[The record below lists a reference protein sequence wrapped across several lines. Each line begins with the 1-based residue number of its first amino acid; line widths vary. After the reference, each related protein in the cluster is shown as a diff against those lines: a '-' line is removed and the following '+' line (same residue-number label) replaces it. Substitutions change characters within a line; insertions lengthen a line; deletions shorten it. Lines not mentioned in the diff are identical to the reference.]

1 MKTSFMLTASM
12 ASAILAYPFDA
23 RSQQC
28 NVAPSAATN
37 AKIQPISQP
46 SAATADA
53 CMKSCSSNASCKSF
67 IFGLPANAKA
77 PACKLYGVPAAQ
89 VPKQGSELYVFD
101 KACSSKAV
109 PNTKPTHDEPRGQVK
124 GKLAARDEMCNTA
137 PTGPTNDNIQP
148 FATPSVKTADKCQ
161 DACTAQNDC
170 QSFVFGLPA
179 DASAPVCKLYKV
191 APANV
196 PSGDDKLNVF
206 AKSCPA
212 AKVPTTDPTHV
223 EPRGQP
229 PVEQKP
235 HDKSADKPKPKPKGP
250 PHVQRRGEPPV
261 EQPPVEQKP
270 NKQSA
275 GKPKPKVPTTPPHV
289 QRRGQPPVE
298 QPPAEQKPN
307 KQSADKPKPKPQ
319 VPTTNPPHVEARG
332 QPPVEQKSNKKAA
345 DKPKPKTPTKPN
357 KGNGKHN

>member
-1 MKTSFMLTASM
+1 MKTSFILTASM
-12 ASAILAYPFDA
+12 ASAILAHPFDA

-37 AKIQPISQP
+37 AKIQPVSQP

-53 CMKSCSSNASCKSF
+53 CLKSCSSNASCKSF

-77 PACKLYGVPAAQ
+77 PTCKLYGVAAAQ

-137 PTGPTNDNIQP
+137 PTGPTNGNVQP

-212 AKVPTTDPTHV
+212 AKVPTIDPT
-223 EPRGQP
+223 
-229 PVEQKP
+229 
-235 HDKSADKPKPKPKGP
+235 
-250 PHVQRRGEPPV
+250 HVQRRGEPPV
-261 EQPPVEQKP
+261 K
-270 NKQSA
+270 
-275 GKPKPKVPTTPPHV
+275 
-289 QRRGQPPVE
+289 
-298 QPPAEQKPN
+298 
-307 KQSADKPKPKPQ
+307 
-319 VPTTNPPHVEARG
+319 

-345 DKPKPKTPTKPN
+345 EKPKANTPAKPN

>member
-1 MKTSFMLTASM
+1 MKTSFILTASM
-12 ASAILAYPFDA
+12 ASAILAHPFDA
-23 RSQQC
+23 RSQH
-28 NVAPSAATN
+28 
-37 AKIQPISQP
+37 
-46 SAATADA
+46 
-53 CMKSCSSNASCKSF
+53 F

-77 PACKLYGVPAAQ
+77 PTCKLYGVAAAQ

-137 PTGPTNDNIQP
+137 PTGPTNGNIQP

-206 AKSCPA
+206 AKSCPS

-223 EPRGQP
+223 EPRGEP

-250 PHVQRRGEPPV
+250 PHVQRRGEPPI
-261 EQPPVEQKP
+261 EQPPTEQKP
-270 NKQSA
+270 NK
-275 GKPKPKVPTTPPHV
+275 
-289 QRRGQPPVE
+289 E
-298 QPPAEQKPN
+298 
-307 KQSADKPKPKPQ
+307 SADKPKPKPK

-345 DKPKPKTPTKPN
+345 DKPKAKTPAKPN